1 MTSTPTASADQHAST
16 ARSAEFRSGLPAL
29 IFATIGAA
37 FGYAALA
44 YFVGV
49 LVVPLGEEFG
59 WNRGEVTMVN
69 LFSGIGLAVLLPFVG
84 ALADRRGIRV
94 VSFIAIPM
102 FALLIAALAFFDGE
116 LWLFLGTYAVLGAA
130 GSGTSAVIYAKV
142 VATSFDRHR
151 GLALGILAAGLGS
164 VGLIFPPLMG
174 AATAAYGWRS
184 TFAIMAALAILP
196 LFVLFFVKLPVAAEG
211 STVKVA
217 NSQLPGMAPAQALR
231 RREFWMLM
239 VIFFLIG
246 WALLT
251 LVPHFVPMLI
261 DADVE
266 PVLAATLSSMVGV
279 GTVIARPI
287 LGWFYDRFNAI
298 YVSVPLFGLA
308 ALGILLLLVTGAGLA
323 PLTALFIGIAFGAE
337 IDLMAYLSSRYL
349 GPRAFGR
356 LYGVIYSSFT
366 IGAALGPVA
375 AGYLFAAQGTYST
388 ALVIAIVTL
397 VLGTAVLLFLPKY
410 PRTAAEE

>member
-1 MTSTPTASADQHAST
+1 MVSTPAAADDRVAPA

-29 IFATIGAA
+29 VFATLGAA

-69 LFSGIGLAVLLPFVG
+69 LFSGIGLAVLLPFTG
-84 ALADRRGIRV
+84 ALADRRGIRI
-94 VSFIAIPM
+94 VSVIAIPL
-102 FALLIAALAFFDGE
+102 FALLTVSLAFFDGE
-116 LWLFLGTYAVLGAA
+116 LWLFLGTYALLGAA

-142 VATSFDRHR
+142 VSAAFDRHR

-174 AATAAYGWRS
+174 AATEAFGWRA
-184 TFAIMAALAILP
+184 TFVVMAALAILP
-196 LFVLFFVKLPVAAEG
+196 LIALIFVKLPAAAG
-211 STVKVA
+211 RTA
-217 NSQLPGMAPAQALR
+217 NDRLPGITPRQALR

-239 VIFFLIG
+239 AIFFLIG

-251 LVPHFVPMLI
+251 LVPHFVPLLI
-261 DADVE
+261 DAGVN

-298 YVSVPLFGLA
+298 HVSVPLFGLA
-308 ALGILLLLVTGAGLA
+308 ALGILLLLVAGAGVA
-323 PLTALFIGIAFGAE
+323 PLTALLIGVAFGAE

-375 AGYLFAAQGTYST
+375 AGYLFAAQGTYAT
-388 ALVIAIVTL
+388 ALVVAL
-397 VLGTAVLLFLPKY
+397 VALVIGTALLLFLPPY
-410 PRTAAEE
+410 PRSAAEE

>member
-1 MTSTPTASADQHAST
+1 MTSSPRAAGNAAAPSTPA
-16 ARSAEFRSGLPAL
+16 ARAPEFRSGLPAL
-29 IFATIGAA
+29 IFATLGAA

-69 LFSGIGLAVLLPFVG
+69 LFSGIGLAVLLPFTG
-84 ALADRRGIRV
+84 ALADRRGIRTL
-94 VSFIAIPM
+94 SFVAIPV
-102 FALLIAALAFFDGE
+102 FALLILSLAFFDGG
-116 LWLFLGTYAVLGAA
+116 LWLFLATYAVLGAA

-142 VATSFDRHR
+142 VSASFDRNR

-164 VGLIFPPLMG
+164 VGLVFPPLMG
-174 AATAAYGWRS
+174 AATAAFGWRS
-184 TFAIMAALAILP
+184 TFVVMAALAILP
-196 LFVLFFVKLPVAAEG
+196 LIVLLFVKLPPAAAKTADSE
-211 STVKVA
+211 
-217 NSQLPGMAPAQALR
+217 LPGITPRQALR

-261 DADVE
+261 DSGVD
-266 PVLAATLSSMVGV
+266 PVLAATLSSLVGV

-298 YVSVPLFGLA
+298 SVSVPLFALA
-308 ALGILLLLVTGAGLA
+308 AIGILLLLVTGASLA
-323 PLTALFIGIAFGAE
+323 PLTALLIGVAFGAE

-356 LYGVIYSSFT
+356 LYGAIYSSFT

-388 ALVIAIVTL
+388 ALVVAIATL
-397 VLGTAVLLFLPKY
+397 AAGTVLLLFLPKY
-410 PRTAAEE
+410 PRSAAEE

>member
-1 MTSTPTASADQHAST
+1 MTMNPSAADTAAPTART
-16 ARSAEFRSGLPAL
+16 AEFRTGLPAL
-29 IFATIGAA
+29 IFATLGAA

-69 LFSGIGLAVLLPFVG
+69 LFSGIGLAVMLPFTG
-84 ALADRRGIRV
+84 ALADRRGIRI
-94 VSFIAIPM
+94 VSLIAIPL
-102 FALLIAALAFFDGE
+102 FVVLIASLAFFQGA
-116 LWLFLGTYAVLGAA
+116 LWLFLGTYALLGAV

-142 VATSFDRHR
+142 VSSCFDRHR

-164 VGLIFPPLMG
+164 VGLVFPPLMG
-174 AATAAYGWRS
+174 AATEAYGWRS
-184 TFAIMAALAILP
+184 TFVVMAVLAALP
-196 LFVLFFVKLPVAAEG
+196 LVALFFVRLPAATER
-211 STVKVA
+211 VA
-217 NSQLPGMAPAQALR
+217 NAQLPGKTPREALR

-239 VIFFLIG
+239 AIFFFIG

-261 DADVE
+261 DAGVN
-266 PVLAATLSSMVGV
+266 PVMAATLSSMVGV

-298 YVSVPLFGLA
+298 YVSVPLFALA
-308 ALGILLLLVTGAGLA
+308 AVGILLLLLAGAGIA
-323 PLTALFIGIAFGAE
+323 PLTALLIGVAFGAE

-375 AGYLFAAQGTYST
+375 AGYLFAAQGDYST
-388 ALVIAIVTL
+388 SLVIAVVAL
-397 VLGTAVLLFLPKY
+397 VLGTVLLLFLPKY
-410 PRTAAEE
+410 PRDAASE